1 MMNLIC
7 RGEMYRTF
15 EVTCGRAWLGFVVEK
30 RKGTRRTTL
39 AASASAVDRA
49 YAFFGEPGARVPSP
63 YVARTVSQ
71 SVAIIILFAIRQLQM
86 YPIKTHTQIARTSK
100 INTPY
105 LIIIRFSS
113 SSKNPSPFCSWKYLS
128 YPNVTLLGIYQ
139 SIST

>member
-1 MMNLIC
+1 MVQNVKTSSSSSLRVSDLFSVFFVEFSGVF
-7 RGEMYRTF
+7 RG
-15 EVTCGRAWLGFVVEK
+15 
-30 RKGTRRTTL
+30 RKTI
-39 AASASAVDRA
+39 
-49 YAFFGEPGARVPSP
+49 
-63 YVARTVSQ
+63 
-71 SVAIIILFAIRQLQM
+71 IIILFAIRQLQM

-105 LIIIRFSS
+105 LIIIRFFS